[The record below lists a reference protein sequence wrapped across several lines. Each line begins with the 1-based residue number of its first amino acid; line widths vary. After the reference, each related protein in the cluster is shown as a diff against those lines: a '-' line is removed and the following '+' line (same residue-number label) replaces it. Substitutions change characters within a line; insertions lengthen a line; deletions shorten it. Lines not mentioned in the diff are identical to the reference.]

1 MSEYS
6 FVEKPFLDQLAAL
19 GWNIIDQG
27 SGIPSD
33 PSVSL
38 REDFRQWVLKNEL
51 FQALDEINCLDDG
64 NSWLTDKQKEE
75 IYDDLTGQSGSL
87 IEANQAVQELLY
99 KYTVDENEVTGEKS
113 PDVKII
119 DFKNSDKN

>member
-33 PSVSL
+33 PAISL
-38 REDFRQWVLKNEL
+38 REDFRQWVLKEEL
-51 FQALDEINCLDDG
+51 FKALDEINCFDDG
-64 NSWLTDKQKEE
+64 SSWLTDKQ
-75 IYDDLTGQSGSL
+75 
-87 IEANQAVQELLY
+87 
-99 KYTVDENEVTGEKS
+99 S
-113 PDVKII
+113 P
-119 DFKNSDKN
+119 